1 MKKLVLLSGLLLFL
15 IPGVVFSQT
24 SGYKISGKI
33 NIGGQ
38 GWWDYAAVDS
48 QMNRLYVAHADKVH
62 IIDLNNNK
70 AIGEIDGLNGAHG
83 VVFDD
88 EVEQGFISNGRSD
101 TVTVFDLKTFKVTE
115 DIHVT
120 GKDPDAI
127 VFDPFTKRV
136 FTMNGRGDNIT
147 VIDAKTDEVVG
158 TFNLEGGLEFAVS
171 NGKGSMFVNLEDKN
185 EVVEFNT
192 KTLEIIKTWS
202 LAPGE
207 GPSGLAMDI
216 QNNILFSGCHNK
228 MMVIS
233 DAKTGKVITTVP
245 IGGHVDACAYDPE
258 THLVFSSNGEGNLT
272 VVREESPEIFKVIDN
287 IQTEKGLRTMAFDPN
302 THNIYLP
309 GMIGDKDF
317 GVLILKKE

>member
-216 QNNILFSGCHNK
+216 KNNILFSGCHNK